1 MNEEDTR
8 KTMIQWTARVNE
20 LRRMKVYIEKR
31 LKVALEMCNRLNEDL
46 REFAKNE

>member
-20 LRRMKVYIEKR
+20 LRRMQVYVQKR
-31 LKVALEMCNRLNEDL
+31 LKVALEMCDGLKRDL
-46 REFAKNE
+46 DGFK